1 MGKRFGLVGSSDS
14 HSGLSGYPNGMLGIY
29 AKSLTR
35 AAILDA
41 FRNRRTFAIRGGEP
55 LYLDFRING
64 SFMGREI
71 RSDGPPRLSVQVRAH
86 SPIRKVNVVRDG
98 KYVFTKTGAGPECQF
113 EYKDTAKGNYYYIRV
128 WLEGDKY
135 AWSTPAWVD

>member
-1 MGKRFGLVGSSDS
+1 MRALAAVMAARKCATASRASATPSLSSAPMRRS
-14 HSGLSGYPNGMLGIY
+14 R
-29 AKSLTR
+29 R
-35 AAILDA
+35 A
-41 FRNRRTFAIRGGEP
+41 RNRRTFAIRGGEP

-71 RSDGPPRLSVQVRAH
+71 RSDGPPRLSVHVRAH
-86 SPIRKVNVVRDG
+86 SPVRKVEVVRDG
-98 KYVFTKTGAGPECQF
+98 KYVFTRDGSGPECQF
-113 EYKDTAKGNYYYIRV
+113 EYKDTEKGNYYYVRV